1 MILQVEKQFFSKK
14 LAIFKNMRYN
24 IIKIAKNEKKE
35 RKKMEINE
43 KAYAKINL
51 FLDVTAK
58 RKDGFHEICSVMH
71 TVSLADTVSVKVDKA
86 EYSCITLHMK
96 NTDIPADERNLAYLA
111 AEAFLD
117 KTGKSAALD
126 ITVEKYIPSAAGLG
140 GGSSDAAAVLR
151 ALNMAFGNPLSVH
164 ELCALGATLGS
175 DIPFC
180 IVGGTRLCRGKGEQM
195 SAYPIDDAYFVIV
208 PPVAAKMET
217 PRAYRMLDEAFDN
230 YENEN
235 EALHDALFSF
245 FVEDPVLGMYNVF
258 ESVVLP
264 ASPETDEVRQE
275 LCRLGAKGAM
285 MSGSGT
291 AVFGVFETEEEAN
304 AAAREL
310 PGAVVCTGIPAL
322 L

>member
-1 MILQVEKQFFSKK
+1 M
-14 LAIFKNMRYN
+14 
-24 IIKIAKNEKKE
+24 KE
-35 RKKMEINE
+35 NKDMEINE

-71 TVSLADTVSVKVDKA
+71 TVSWADEVFIKVTKA

-96 NTDIPADERNLAYLA
+96 NTDILEDARNLARLA
-111 AEAFLD
+111 AEAFLE
-117 KTGKSAALD
+117 KTGKTAALD

-151 ALNMAFGNPLSVH
+151 ALNMAFGNPLSVA
-164 ELCALGATLGS
+164 ELCELGATLGS

-180 IVGGTRLCRGKGEQM
+180 IVGGTRLCRGKGEDM
-195 SAYPIDDAYFVIV
+195 SIYPMDDAVFVIV
-208 PPVAAKMET
+208 PPVAEKMET
-217 PRAYRMLDEAFDN
+217 PRAYRMLDEAFDH
-230 YENEN
+230 YKNEN
-235 EALHDALFSF
+235 EALHEALLSF
-245 FVEDPVLGMYNVF
+245 FVEDPILGMYNVF

-264 ASPETDEVRQE
+264 FSPETEGVRQE

-291 AVFGVFETEEEAN
+291 AVFGIFENEEEAN

-310 PGAVVCTGIPAL
+310 PGAVVCKSIPAL

>member
-1 MILQVEKQFFSKK
+1 
-14 LAIFKNMRYN
+14 MRYN
-24 IIKIAKNEKKE
+24 IVENIFFCEE
-35 RKKMEINE
+35 VTETMEINE

-58 RKDGFHEICSVMH
+58 RKDGFHDILSVMQA
-71 TVSLADTVSVKVDKA
+71 VSLADEVFLKIDKA

-117 KTGKSAALD
+117 KTGETAALD

-151 ALNMAFGNPLSVH
+151 ALNRAFGNPLSSP
-164 ELCALGATLGS
+164 ELCALGASIGS
-175 DIPFC
+175 DVPFC
-180 IVGGTRLCRGKGEQM
+180 IMGGTRLCKGRGEEM
-195 SAYPIDDAYFVIV
+195 SIYPTLDAYFVIV
-208 PPVAAKMET
+208 PPVGAKMET
-217 PRAYRMLDEAFDN
+217 PRAYKMLDEAFDN

-235 EALHDALFSF
+235 GELHDALFAF
-245 FVEDPVLGMYNVF
+245 FSEDPVLGMYNVF

-264 ASPETDEVRQE
+264 SSPETDEVRLE
-275 LCRLGAKGAM
+275 LCRLGAKSAM

-291 AVFGVFETEEEAN
+291 AVFGVFESEEEAN
-304 AAAREL
+304 AAVMEL
-310 PGAVVCTGIPAL
+310 PGAVVCKPVASLIS
-322 L
+322 